1 MPIFALEFK
10 IQNKKPQGAKNI
22 MMLLLDTKTACIE
35 QVFDYFQSFGDY
47 LIASQW
53 LFKFS

>member
-10 IQNKKPQGAKNI
+10 IENKKPQGAKNI